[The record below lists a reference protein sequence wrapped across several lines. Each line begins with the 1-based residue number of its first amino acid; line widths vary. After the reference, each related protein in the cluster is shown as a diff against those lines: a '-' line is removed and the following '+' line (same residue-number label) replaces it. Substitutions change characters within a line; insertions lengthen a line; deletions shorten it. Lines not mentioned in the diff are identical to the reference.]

1 MPASETPE
9 QTARR
14 HADAVVAADVG
25 TALRTMTAEAF
36 GKAMELGNQTW
47 IISSY
52 ELRDEGRDSDEHV
65 FLVRYNTDL
74 GPMPLR
80 YRLRDVDGQWKVVD
94 IDHAS

>member
-1 MPASETPE
+1 MTPNETPE
-9 QTARR
+9 QAARR

-52 ELRDEGRDSDEHV
+52 QLQDEGRHGDEHV
-65 FLVRYNTDL
+65 FVVRYDTDL

-94 IDHAS
+94 IDHAA